1 MKILC
6 AVLDIRAT
14 LKFLKGMGDRMSQML
29 DGIGVPEFFYTTIGK
44 TEDAGGGCVRIYC
57 CIERGGMLIP
67 QLTVVMPAESL
78 IIAAR
83 RAGDAALEAFTEARA
98 GLLVH

>member
-1 MKILC
+1 
-6 AVLDIRAT
+6 
-14 LKFLKGMGDRMSQML
+14 MSEML

-67 QLTVVMPAESL
+67 QLTVVMPAASL
-78 IIAAR
+78 VVAAR
-83 RAGDAALEAFTEARA
+83 RAGQAAQDAFAEARDGA
-98 GLLVH
+98 MVH